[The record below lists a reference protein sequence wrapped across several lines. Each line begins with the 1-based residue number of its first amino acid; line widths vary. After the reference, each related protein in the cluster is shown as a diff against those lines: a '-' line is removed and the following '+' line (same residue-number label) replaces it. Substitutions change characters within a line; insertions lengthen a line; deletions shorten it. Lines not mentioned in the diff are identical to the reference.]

1 MIVTQEVLDAE
12 RERAYYADESVP
24 EKASA
29 TFSEGFEAGFDACLA
44 FLRAKGT
51 SVPAEMDH
59 GVVLVPGFVRVEL
72 EGER

>member
-44 FLRAKGT
+44 FLRAKGE
-51 SVPAEMDH
+51 VRFDGAEW
-59 GVVLVPGFVRVEL
+59 FVRVEL
-72 EGER
+72 EYER